1 MTEVFSAKDYLSLL
15 TGSTR
20 IGVHRMLKEFTNNF
34 DKYESKLVHTDLLE
48 LSRTYQIG
56 KLVSPFIRALYEIKK
71 YKHQWDC
78 PDELFDLITGAGC
91 CNDCVM
97 ELYNNSLDG
106 AKDDNELNYIFGKIC
121 IYRSNST
128 PLSFEFK
135 KVDDKV
141 KSRILGTLRQA
152 EEFFLSVFD
161 ESLLDIDSSIE
172 QLIDMDNTKI
182 EDIEPPQGLKYALD
196 IMAEK
201 TGSGKNN
208 NSEPATLE
216 SILPD
221 VLKTD
226 EAIKIFQNAID
237 AGLIKIG
244 TNRLKWTKSK
254 LLLAYFAYKC
264 SEKLSLGKK
273 EYESCSCKETKWKPF
288 ETVFDVNNLRQSKSD
303 YEKYGNTFDVNPP
316 DSNGII
322 DRLFK

>member
-141 KSRILGTLRQA
+141 KSRFGEILFELYLKTNSSL
-152 EEFFLSVFD
+152 EELM
-161 ESLLDIDSSIE
+161 DIIE
-172 QLIDMDNTKI
+172 NAKIDNI
-182 EDIEPPQGLKYALD
+182 ELPQGLKYALD

-216 SILPD
+216 RILPD

>member
-1 MTEVFSAKDYLSLL
+1 MDIIENAKIDN
-15 TGSTR
+15 
-20 IGVHRMLKEFTNNF
+20 I
-34 DKYESKLVHTDLLE
+34 E
-48 LSRTYQIG
+48 L
-56 KLVSPFIRALYEIKK
+56 
-71 YKHQWDC
+71 
-78 PDELFDLITGAGC
+78 
-91 CNDCVM
+91 
-97 ELYNNSLDG
+97 
-106 AKDDNELNYIFGKIC
+106 
-121 IYRSNST
+121 
-128 PLSFEFK
+128 
-135 KVDDKV
+135 
-141 KSRILGTLRQA
+141 
-152 EEFFLSVFD
+152 
-161 ESLLDIDSSIE
+161 
-172 QLIDMDNTKI
+172 
-182 EDIEPPQGLKYALD
+182 PQGLKYALD

>member
-15 TGSTR
+15 TCSTR

-56 KLVSPFIRALYEIKK
+56 KLVSPFIRALYGIAKDK
-71 YKHQWDC
+71 YKWDRLE
-78 PDELFDLITGAGC
+78 ELLDLITGAGC
-91 CNDCVM
+91 SNDCVM
-97 ELYNNSLDG
+97 ELYNNSLGG

-121 IYRSNST
+121 IYRSNSS
-128 PLSFEFK
+128 PFSFEFK
-135 KVDDKV
+135 KVDDKD
-141 KSRILGTLRQA
+141 KSRYLEILREL
-152 EEFFLSVFD
+152 EFALFLEFD
-161 ESLLDIDSSIE
+161 LDIDTKSSWE
-172 QLIDMDNTKI
+172 WLMDIDNKKI
-182 EDIEPPQGLKYALD
+182 DDIEPPQGLKYALD

-237 AGLIKIG
+237 AGLINIG
-244 TNRLKWTKSK
+244 TNKLEWTGNK
-254 LLLAYFAYKC
+254 LLLSYFAYKC

-273 EYESCSCKETKWKPF
+273 LYESGIETKWRPF
-288 ETVFDVNNLRQSKSD
+288 ETVFDMNNLRQSKSD
-303 YEKYGNTFDVNPP
+303 YEKYGNTFDDNPP

-322 DRLFK
+322 DSLLK

>member
-71 YKHQWDC
+71 YKHQWDSLEEWDS
-78 PDELFDLITGAGC
+78 PEEHFDLITGAGC

-121 IYRSNST
+121 IYRSNSS
-128 PLSFEFK
+128 PFSFEFK

-141 KSRILGTLRQA
+141 KSRSLEILFGLFLETNLSW
-152 EEFFLSVFD
+152 EELTVFWNKK
-161 ESLLDIDSSIE
+161 ID
-172 QLIDMDNTKI
+172 
-182 EDIEPPQGLKYALD
+182 DIEPPQGLKYALD

-244 TNRLKWTKSK
+244 TNRLEWTKSK

-273 EYESCSCKETKWKPF
+273 LYESRRETKWRPF
-288 ETVFDVNNLRQSKSD
+288 ETVFGENNLRQSKSD
-303 YEKYGNTFDVNPP
+303 YEKYGNTFDDNPP

-322 DRLFK
+322 DSLLK

>member
-141 KSRILGTLRQA
+141 KSRFWEILFELYLKTNSSL
-152 EEFFLSVFD
+152 EELM
-161 ESLLDIDSSIE
+161 DIIE
-172 QLIDMDNTKI
+172 NAKIDNI
-182 EDIEPPQGLKYALD
+182 ELPQGLKYALD

-237 AGLIKIG
+237 AGLINIV
-244 TNRLKWTKSK
+244 TNKLEWTGNK
-254 LLLAYFAYKC
+254 LLLSYFAYKC

-273 EYESCSCKETKWKPF
+273 LYESGIETKWRPF
-288 ETVFDVNNLRQSKSD
+288 ETVFGVNNLRQSKSD
-303 YEKYGNTFDVNPP
+303 YEKYGNTFDDNPP
-316 DSNGII
+316 DSSGII
-322 DRLFK
+322 DSLFK